1 MFKPDPKVRKKQ
13 LVSFEILVKGVLQ
26 SRKGKNGCVCRTYV
40 GCEAGLDLL
49 LVFLFLNKT
58 NLSPD
63 GCSPLTLLVPT
74 QEDLCLFCCLVLLP
88 WAGCWS
94 LNVSPHRGGIFDKA
108 NVTKNAPLFHSV
120 PFFACASRPS
130 GISQT
135 AVVCCAQEGLLH
147 PSRAMDGCFLVS
159 LARFLGLLGELSLR
173 LWVLPFPFPPLSQ
186 PAALRKWRWEGRWWA
201 WRF

>member
-1 MFKPDPKVRKKQ
+1 MKATAFQLLVIKIRRFCQTLHLLNSPGQHTFSSLGCVNWKNFPVSMFKPDPKARKKQ

-26 SRKGKNGCVCRTYV
+26 SRKCKNGCVCRTCV

-49 LVFLFLNKT
+49 VVLLLFLNKT

-63 GCSPLTLLVPT
+63 GCSPLTLLVPM

-94 LNVSPHRGGIFDKA
+94 LNLSPHRGGIFDKA
-108 NVTKNAPLFHSV
+108 DVTKNAPLFHSV

-135 AVVCCAQEGLLH
+135 AVACCAQEGLLH
-147 PSRAMDGCFLVS
+147 PSRVS
-159 LARFLGLLGELSLR
+159 FS
-173 LWVLPFPFPPLSQ
+173 
-186 PAALRKWRWEGRWWA
+186 
-201 WRF
+201 